1 MSLHALMCHGL
12 YIDMTTET
20 QGVPDLQLLSLTKN
34 QINEHRESD
43 GRQSNQTRSMLLCYG
58 AYLHT

>member
-43 GRQSNQTRSMLLCYG
+43 
-58 AYLHT
+58 